1 MKTTQTSDL
10 PGPPSLA
17 QSSITSLKKNI
28 DIVIFEAD
36 KGGAVVNVD
45 DNRIYNELTFN
56 CTDIIVRDMKKQKKK
71 KKSSTRQYH

>member
-10 PGPPSLA
+10 PWSA
-17 QSSITSLKKNI
+17 IFSAIVYYIFEKNI

-45 DNRIYNELTFN
+45 DNRICNELTFS
-56 CTDIIVRDMKKQKKK
+56 CTDIIVRDVKKQKKK